1 MNNYGEVNAARD
13 MSFVVKSRQN
23 KQLKLLMK
31 DLLIYLLLIVG
42 GILFITPF
50 LWMLSTSLKGEAGLF
65 DIPPQWIPNPIKW
78 DNYPEALQSI
88 PFLKYTMNTVF
99 ITVIAMAGAIASSSL
114 VAYSFAR
121 LKWPGRD
128 IWFIILLATMML
140 PGQVTMIP
148 VFVMYKNLGWTNTY
162 APLTVPYFFGSAFY
176 IFLLR
181 QFFRTIPM
189 ELSDSAKIDGCSEFR
204 IYWKIILPLSKPALA
219 TVAIFT
225 FMGVWNDFVGPLIY
239 LNDTDKFTLALGLRS
254 FQMQYGTR
262 WNLMMAAA
270 IVAALPTLIIFF
282 LCQKYFIEGITLT
295 GIKA

>member
-1 MNNYGEVNAARD
+1 MSNYGEVNAAKGI
-13 MSFVVKSRQN
+13 SSVIKSKQN
-23 KQLKLLMK
+23 KQFKLLIK
-31 DLLIYLLLIVG
+31 DLLIYLLLIIGSV
-42 GILFITPF
+42 LFITPF

-78 DNYPEALQSI
+78 GNYPEALQSI

-99 ITVIAMAGAIASSSL
+99 ITVVAMAGAIVSSSL

-148 VFVMYKNLGWTNTY
+148 VFVMYKNLGWINTY